1 MLESTIEKYFKASVR
16 AHGGDT
22 MKFVSPGRR
31 NVPDQLV
38 TWPARHPVHIAQL
51 PPVTDFAEIKAPGK
65 KPRPGQLREHAR
77 LRALG
82 YTVVVIDSK
91 ESVDNYVRNK

>member
-16 AHGGDT
+16 AHGGDS

-38 TWPARHPVHIAQL
+38 TWPRRDIFTAMR
-51 PPVTDFAEIKAPGK
+51 TDFAEIKAPGK
-65 KPRPGQLREHAR
+65 KPQPGQLREHAR

-82 YTVVVIDSK
+82 YRVVVIESK
-91 ESVDNYVRNK
+91 EAVDNYVRNR